1 MSESA
6 PDRLVKYA
14 AIFAVWFL
22 SGCLEQSNANLRNN
36 GIVYCSEGSP
46 STFNPQ
52 LDTSG
57 TTVDASSH
65 QLYDRLLEFDPQT
78 SKIVP
83 GLASS
88 WKVSRDGLVY
98 TFQLRKQV
106 SFHTTAYHT
115 PTRFFNA
122 NDVMFSINRW
132 RDKSHP
138 FHNISD
144 AEYPYFFSLGLD
156 SLIKDVVR
164 INGYR
169 IEIHLSK
176 PDSSFLA
183 NLATDFAIILSG
195 EYAENLLM
203 QNTPEKLDEEPI
215 GTGPFKFVKYQ
226 KDRHIRYARH
236 ESYWQEEDVAQQL
249 VYDITPSSSLRL
261 AKLMTGECDV
271 ISLPAHSELDIIRER
286 SNLVLDEKPGLNV
299 GYWAFNTSKAPFDN
313 PEVRRALAMAID
325 KTTILEAVY
334 FGSAIKATG
343 LIPPSSW
350 AYQADLRD
358 ASYNP
363 LLARELLEKNNIG
376 DDFEMDIW
384 AMPVERTYN
393 PNALMMAELIQ
404 GYLEQVGIKV
414 NIVSFEWSNFRR
426 RLQGGAHDSVLIGW
440 SADNGDPDNF
450 YRPLLSCSAIESGTN
465 RAKWCNPLY
474 DEVINEALTYD
485 DVETRAALYQTANA
499 IVADQMPLV
508 PIAHA
513 FRYQAFRNDVTNL
526 DINPFGG
533 IRFGGV
539 KKQQ

>member
-1 MSESA
+1 MTRLVL
-6 PDRLVKYA
+6 DTLVKYFA
-14 AIFAVWFL
+14 LVAVWFL
-22 SGCLEQSNANLRNN
+22 AGCLEHSNANLRKS

-88 WKVSRDGLVY
+88 WKVSRDGLIY

-106 SFHTTAYHT
+106 SFHTTPYHE
-115 PTRFFNA
+115 PSRFFNA

-132 RDKSHP
+132 RDKNHP

-169 IEIHLSK
+169 VEIHLSK

-183 NLATDFAIILSG
+183 NLATDFAIILSE
-195 EYAENLLM
+195 EYAENLLA
-203 QNTPEKLDEEPI
+203 QNTPQRLDEEPI

-236 ESYWQEEDVAQQL
+236 EGYWQEKDVVQQL

-286 SNLVLDEKPGLNV
+286 NNLVLDEKPGLNV

-363 LLARELLEKNNIG
+363 LMARELLEKNNIG
-376 DDFEMDIW
+376 SDFEMDIW

-404 GYLEQVGIKV
+404 GYLEQVGITV

-450 YRPLLSCSAIESGTN
+450 YRPLLSCAAIESGTN

-513 FRYQAFRNDVTNL
+513 YRYQAFRNDVTNL

-539 KKQQ
+539 KKLQ